1 MNVKQSFIENIAAS
15 MSKHKKKSEFDLKAL
30 ESSKL
35 SKKSLLLMLANTN
48 QYKEIYEISQKE
60 GKLSIF
66 SC

>member
-1 MNVKQSFIENIAAS
+1 
-15 MSKHKKKSEFDLKAL
+15 MSKHKKKSEFDLKVL

-35 SKKSLLLMLANTN
+35 SEKSLLLMLANTN

>member
-1 MNVKQSFIENIAAS
+1 